1 MDYLAYTENLDHR
14 MQVLQKE
21 YLATQDERALLLG
34 PLLAINGLARNN
46 QLLFARERY
55 QSITNETQWKIADDM
70 MLDFREEVERV
81 LAGPGS
87 FAQLKLG

>member
-1 MDYLAYTENLDHR
+1 MYDIY
-14 MQVLQKE
+14 QKTLSKE
-21 YLATQDERALLLG
+21 VKLKGIGLHSGKASSVNVIPAKAVTASFFGVSSVTTLATA
-34 PLLAINGLARNN
+34 A
-46 QLLFARERY
+46 F
-55 QSITNETQWKIADDM
+55 IADDM